1 MKIIKILLICSV
13 LLLLIPNAFA
23 FNPFYKILGLF
34 VKFSPE
40 ITAANVYPEKVRPG
54 DVLLINVTA
63 KDIYGISKVT
73 AKVEHESGFD
83 LIELSRKKGNNYQ
96 GTWICHNAKNM
107 QWYDVEIEVTNL
119 QGISSFTTLQYQ
131 DPTKSHPA
139 AEVTAGTFDAGN
151 FTFPNSLFVNDKV
164 GIGTTNPGSTLDVNG
179 SFRVV
184 STNPMSATG
193 GTITNSSGY
202 TIHTFTS
209 NGTFTPNGAGNVE
222 YLVVAGGGGG
232 GKDTGGGGGAGGFRT
247 STGFAVTAQA
257 YTVTVGAGG
266 VGATSYVNGAN
277 GADSVFSTI
286 TSTGGGGGA
295 PAGDTGVGGGSGGG
309 GSRTGTGGSGTS
321 GQGNNGGSGT
331 AFLSGAGGGGAGAV
345 GGNAG
350 GDTTS
355 GVGGDGSASSISGS
369 SVYYAGGGGGGSR
382 GTGGAGGLGGGGAGS
397 YDTTATAGTA
407 NTGGGGGGGGNDVTS
422 GYNGGAGGSG
432 IVIIRYRFSQ
442 NMSIDSYGKV
452 GIGRTPATNDLEVEG
467 TASKTASGDWLANS
481 DKRIKTDIQDIN
493 NALNTILKLRP
504 VKFKYTDEYK
514 QAHPSIDDKYYYNFI
529 AQEYQEVF
537 PESVQGSGEYLEGN
551 DKEIL
556 QMDSYNAQIVAIK
569 AIQELN
575 AENQALKQQIQ
586 QLNQRITALEKD

>member
-222 YLVVAGGGGG
+222 YLVVAGGG
-232 GKDTGGGGGAGGFRT
+232 
-247 STGFAVTAQA
+247 
-257 YTVTVGAGG
+257 
-266 VGATSYVNGAN
+266 
-277 GADSVFSTI
+277 
-286 TSTGGGGGA
+286 
-295 PAGDTGVGGGSGGG
+295 
-309 GSRTGTGGSGTS
+309 
-321 GQGNNGGSGT
+321 
-331 AFLSGAGGGGAGAV
+331 GGGGAGAV